1 MTVGDSGDTFT
12 VPSGV
17 TLTVAGALNVTG
29 TTSLADG
36 TVAVAELDIDG
47 ATDIGAGIADADLF
61 VVDDGAGGTNRK
73 TAASRLKTF
82 ILADNSIDS
91 DMYVDASIDNAH
103 LADDAVGVAELSAT
117 GTASSS
123 TFLRGDNSWAAA
135 GGMDGTPS
143 WYATSTVTQS
153 ISSGTWTTRV
163 FGTEVIDTNSAY
175 DTGTGIFTVPSGE
188 AGRYLVIMATEL
200 DSATS
205 GRSILRMSIGGTSS
219 YLAAAID
226 HRSIAIAQ
234 TLVAVAYV
242 NAVVGDTIFAEV
254 YQDVGTVNTVG
265 SQATKNF
272 TAGWKLS

>member
-1 MTVGDSGDTFT
+1 M
-12 VPSGV
+12 
-17 TLTVAGALNVTG
+17 AQ
-29 TTSLADG
+29 
-36 TVAVAELDIDG
+36 IK
-47 ATDIGAGIADADLF
+47 
-61 VVDDGAGGTNRK
+61 TNQY
-73 TAASRLKTF
+73 
-82 ILADNSIDS
+82 SI
-91 DMYVDASIDNAH
+91 
-103 LADDAVGVAELSAT
+103 ADDAITLAKMAGLARGKLIYGDASGDPAALAVGAADEVLT
-117 GTASSS
+117 HDGTD
-123 TFLRGDNSWAAA
+123 FDWAAA